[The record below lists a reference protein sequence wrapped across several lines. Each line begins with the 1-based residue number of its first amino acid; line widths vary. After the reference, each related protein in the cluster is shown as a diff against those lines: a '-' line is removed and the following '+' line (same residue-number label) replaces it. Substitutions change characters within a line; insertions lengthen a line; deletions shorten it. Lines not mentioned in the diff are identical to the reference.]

1 MTDRSDVKLAA
12 IFRRG
17 GQKEELLGDGPSSDK
32 QELNQQLQQ
41 LAVAWATPK
50 ARRGLAAA
58 VWRPLL
64 GAFEVTVRGRQ
75 QFNGQGFMHNK
86 KLYLNIE
93 EAVFMMDQAELMLL
107 VEQQEGQQQRLLSMQ
122 EALHMMVSLGVSLDR
137 LQLLSHLNRIGYHVR
152 RHPACWLA
160 PAEQPPAATWQCSP
174 AWSTTDGLPPPAS
187 AAATATAWHARSV
200 GVVEQG
206 LAADARHQQQL
217 LQQPE
222 QQKTKR
228 RKVAATELGAA
239 EEAAAEVVQQ
249 QLPLMPGWWDKVPA
263 WLAGAQ
269 QALAGSGASA
279 ADASSMQQQAACG
292 LGQCHD
298 ELLGVQLRQQYP
310 ELLPLPTYPG
320 QQQQQQQ
327 QHEEAHKQQQGQLQ
341 QELHAGPHS
350 STGGDAEMVFDAIAC
365 QAGFSYSAI
374 ALSNNTTYANA
385 SSGDSVQD
393 LA

>member
-41 LAVAWATPK
+41 LAVAWAIPK

-75 QFNGQGFMHNK
+75 QFKGQGFMHNK

-152 RHPACWLA
+152 RHPAC
-160 PAEQPPAATWQCSP
+160 
-174 AWSTTDGLPPPAS
+174 
-187 AAATATAWHARSV
+187 
-200 GVVEQG
+200 
-206 LAADARHQQQL
+206 
-217 LQQPE
+217 
-222 QQKTKR
+222 
-228 RKVAATELGAA
+228 
-239 EEAAAEVVQQ
+239 
-249 QLPLMPGWWDKVPA
+249 
-263 WLAGAQ
+263 
-269 QALAGSGASA
+269 
-279 ADASSMQQQAACG
+279 
-292 LGQCHD
+292 
-298 ELLGVQLRQQYP
+298 
-310 ELLPLPTYPG
+310 
-320 QQQQQQQ
+320 QQQQQ
-327 QHEEAHKQQQGQLQ
+327 QHEEAHKPQQRQPQ
-341 QELHAGPHS
+341 QELCAGPQS

-365 QAGFSYSAI
+365 QAGFSYS
-374 ALSNNTTYANA
+374 
-385 SSGDSVQD
+385 
-393 LA
+393 